1 MLISKWESFQGV
13 LNLEE
18 NMQFKFTFEADRK
31 KERQQK
37 IDSQSTDSTAENL
50 EEQETLSM
58 LSNLN
63 RSIIKSVL
71 RSSLG

>member
-50 EEQETLSM
+50 EEQDK
-58 LSNLN
+58 
-63 RSIIKSVL
+63 RP
-71 RSSLG
+71 